1 MSAAAELASLL
12 RIAHPVLIAEDGRH
26 LDAEGLVDTLRRL
39 AEQLDGG
46 RRVGWTEPPRR
57 VVVDPGGF
65 EGALIIL
72 ASVFSAPTA
81 VIPSGDP
88 HLRSVI
94 LEQHRPDTVVDP
106 VGATELA
113 RRVLAARSD
122 PYSGSLFPFE
132 RGDGQLLL
140 PTSGT
145 TGEPKIVVLR
155 AAQLLLSARN
165 VAVSLA
171 LGPTDTTVS
180 VMPLSH
186 VHGLVASVLAPLVTG
201 GSVIVADG
209 FRPAAVIASID
220 RHGANWIT
228 AVPSVLELL
237 LHQSLRTGWLPAR
250 PFRFLRSASSALPP
264 SLLERLEERFGCPVV
279 EAYGMTEAAHE
290 IASNRPDER
299 TPGSVGRASGC
310 TVGVLDEHLTL
321 RATGLGEIAIRG
333 VQVTHGYL
341 GATPRSDDAWLRTG
355 DLGWIDGEGRI
366 WIHGRSKDVINRSGE
381 TIAPRAVEDALLR
394 LDVVVNALTFSV
406 PHDHHGEV
414 PAALVVTQDD
424 QPIDE
429 RSLRHG
435 LLTHLHHRHV
445 PVGITRV
452 DEIPLGRTGKP
463 DRQAAAQRFLDE
475 WPRVE
480 PVVSVDD
487 PVQTAMCERVAAV
500 WSTLFG
506 RQVADDESFVGLGGD
521 SLLAVGLVA
530 LYDEAGIPLSILD
543 VATSVTMKSHA
554 ALAIRISSGAAPQR
568 SP

>member
-1 MSAAAELASLL
+1 MSAAAELADLL
-12 RIAHPVLIAEDGRH
+12 RMAHPVLSAEDGRR
-26 LDAEGLVDTLRRL
+26 LDAEGLVDILRRL
-39 AEQLDGG
+39 AEQFDGG
-46 RRVGWTEPPRR
+46 RRVGRTAPPRR
-57 VVVDPGGF
+57 MVVDPGGF

-81 VIPSGDP
+81 VIPSGHP
-88 HLRSVI
+88 HLRSVV
-94 LEQHRPDTVVDP
+94 LEQHRPNTVVDA

-113 RRVLAARSD
+113 RRVLAGAARSD
-122 PYSGSLFPFE
+122 PYSDSLFPFE

-145 TGEPKIVVLR
+145 TGEPKVVVLR

-201 GSVIVADG
+201 GSVIVAGG
-209 FRPAAVIASID
+209 FRPAAVMASID
-220 RHGANWIT
+220 RNGANWIT
-228 AVPSVLELL
+228 AVPSLLELL
-237 LHQSLRTGWLPAR
+237 LHESLRTGWLPAR
-250 PFRFLRSASSALPP
+250 PFRFLRSASSSLPP

-310 TVGVLDEHLTL
+310 TVGVLDEHSTL
-321 RATGLGEIAIRG
+321 GATGLGEIAIRG

-341 GATPRSDDAWLRTG
+341 GATPRADDAWLRTG

-394 LDVVVNALTFSV
+394 MDVVVNALTFSV

-414 PAALVVTQDD
+414 PAALVVTHEN

-452 DEIPLGRTGKP
+452 DGIPLGRTGKP
-463 DRQAAAQRFLDE
+463 DRQAAAQRFLDQ

-480 PVVSVDD
+480 PVLSVDD
-487 PVQTAMCERVAAV
+487 AAQTAMGERVAAV

-506 RQVADDESFVGLGGD
+506 REIVDDESFVGLGGD
-521 SLLAVGLVA
+521 SLLAVALVA
-530 LYDEAGIPLSILD
+530 LYDEAGLPLTILD
-543 VATSVTMKSHA
+543 FATSVTIKSHA
-554 ALAIRISSGAAPQR
+554 ALAIRISS
-568 SP
+568 